1 MARTPS
7 MTRAE
12 CEARIGP
19 RGALKV
25 TVENRREVRK
35 WIVACGGSSSLAG
48 GLSLDALQRAYND
61 TSDGFLRNTIGRL
74 LPDPAPAPRPET
86 PAPSPIKSGFTQ
98 AELEA
103 QIKLLKRTE
112 VECPYRN
119 LITGRRH
126 PDAQNPYTAP
136 VNIKAWD
143 IIVAEYKRNNPTKQ
157 EQENVQQQPE
167 PTPSIERVETRP
179 RPEPQD
185 DMSAKLA
192 ALQALLMPQINRA
205 EIEEIARETARAE
218 NMTPEAI
225 QAYILKTIPDA
236 IPVYRLEIK
245 KDGVVRDLGEKP
257 RHKQLPELLRKIQGG
272 IPTMIIG
279 PAGSGKT
286 TAAEQVAEA
295 LECDFY
301 IQGATTGTHEL
312 LGFVDGHGRYQTT
325 PFRDCFEKGGLICL
339 DEIDAGDPGAI
350 LVMNAALANGHMAFP
365 DHAKPVKRHES
376 FRVVACANTFGH
388 GADRQYVGRN
398 QLDAATLDR
407 FARIHWRYDE
417 KLERMIAGNDSWV
430 DRVQALRASAE
441 REKARIVISPRASI
455 FGAREMAL
463 GATRA
468 ECEDSY
474 IFAGIDADTRSRIEK
489 GAK

>member
-35 WIVACGGSSSLAG
+35 WIVACGGSSAMAG
-48 GLSLDALQRAYND
+48 GMSLYDLGRVYND
-61 TSDGFLRNTIGRL
+61 VTDTTLRGFMMPT
-74 LPDPAPAPRPET
+74 PAPRPET
-86 PAPSPIKSGFTQ
+86 PAPSPTKGDIDRIRGTLQWRKALADPTRMMAG
-98 AELEA
+98 
-103 QIKLLKRTE
+103 
-112 VECPYRN
+112 CPF
-119 LITGRRH
+119 RH
-126 PDAQNPYTAP
+126 SANVA
-136 VNIKAWD
+136 AWNYL
-143 IIVAEYKRNNPTKQ
+143 VSEYKRDQLKNLTK
-157 EQENVQQQPE
+157 EQENVQQPA
-167 PTPSIERVETRP
+167 PAPSIERVETRP

-192 ALQALLMPQINRA
+192 ALQALLTPQINRA

-441 REKARIVISPRASI
+441 REKARLVISPRASI